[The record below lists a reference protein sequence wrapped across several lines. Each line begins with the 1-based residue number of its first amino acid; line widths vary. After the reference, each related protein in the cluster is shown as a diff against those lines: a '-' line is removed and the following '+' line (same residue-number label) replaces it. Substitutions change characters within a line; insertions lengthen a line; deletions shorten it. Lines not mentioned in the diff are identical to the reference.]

1 MREVTYAMTYMATR
15 RTRRIFFGTNVSRT
29 QTTYRSRNNSSHKL
43 SYNWAVGWSGF
54 TAMLATIPKRY
65 MKKKIHNHDIS
76 KACKNIITALADEV
90 ALREYEGIDM
100 VDRLFKEVEAHGD
113 GG

>member
-1 MREVTYAMTYMATR
+1 MSI
-15 RTRRIFFGTNVSRT
+15 RIFNDDGRQYLAWKIDVIETAKKERMEKLERGLVKRYYSEHW
-29 QTTYRSRNNSSHKL
+29 TYKRIRE
-43 SYNWAVGWSGF
+43 
-54 TAMLATIPKRY
+54 RY